1 MFCIL
6 LTPLDILQTI
16 IDFNQIEKLLVDC
29 IKSLSRHELNKL
41 IKHLL
46 RLNSLTTKYNS
57 LFVIPSPIHILRLE
71 GDSESISILN
81 VKTLEISINS
91 KDMMMD
97 IIDQFDYINDFVFI
111 CDDLSEGDY
120 LEYFIEKL
128 HMH

>member
-1 MFCIL
+1 M
-6 LTPLDILQTI
+6 LQEI
-16 IDFNQIEKLLVDC
+16 FKLINSNIEKLLVDC